1 MSYLYFTWVNSFLT
15 VTKPK
20 KEKGCK
26 KRWFSAPP
34 ASSPAV
40 PLAPPDATMHSTY
53 RVEPLPPSS
62 CQRRAASTRRHYVT
76 SMATV
81 LSAILLSAGLS
92 SSWLSLRE
100 KNRDVT
106 PWSGLGWAV
115 AQGDKFLGMPK
126 DFGFLCNKCE
136 FYKHFTL

>member
-53 RVEPLPPSS
+53 WVEPPSS

-100 KNRDVT
+100 KNRDVI
-106 PWSGLGWAV
+106 PLVGLGMGSSPGRQV
-115 AQGDKFLGMPK
+115 FGDAQRFWISL
-126 DFGFLCNKCE
+126 
-136 FYKHFTL
+136 